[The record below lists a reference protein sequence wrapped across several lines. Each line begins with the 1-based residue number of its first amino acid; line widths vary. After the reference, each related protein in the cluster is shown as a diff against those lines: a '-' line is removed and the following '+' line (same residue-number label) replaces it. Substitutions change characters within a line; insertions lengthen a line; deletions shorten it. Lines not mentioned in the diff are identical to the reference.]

1 MRNIPALCA
10 FLLCLPLT
18 AWPQSTPPDAA
29 GREVFTDSASVMC
42 AARAEPALKPGGER
56 MRRLL
61 EALELDAYVS
71 ARHGGTG
78 FNQRDLDALL
88 ARVERICAA
97 HPERGLAEVWRE
109 QKKTWHRGPWKTT
122 MTRSGI
128 SWLRAIIMRT
138 PSFSASGFTPMIR
151 PGTAAT
157 SGKPCGTYPPERLNW
172 SGRNARTRP
181 TRRFWTC
188 CGACRENDPVYG
200 RFREPLRA
208 GSYRWE
214 WSEPKAAWTGKP
226 STRRIPGPCGSRR

>member
-1 MRNIPALCA
+1 MKTTSVFLGVT
-10 FLLCLPLT
+10 LLCLPLT

-42 AARAEPALKPGGER
+42 AAWAEPALKPGGER

-78 FNQRDLDALL
+78 FNPRDLDALL

-122 MTRSGI
+122 I
-128 SWLRAIIMRT
+128 
-138 PSFSASGFTPMIR
+138 MIR

-157 SGKPCGTYPPERLNW
+157 SGKPCGTYPPERQNW

>member
-1 MRNIPALCA
+1 MHNIPALCA

-29 GREVFTDSASVMC
+29 GREVFTDSASAVC
-42 AARAEPALKPGGER
+42 AAWGQPALKPGGER

-78 FNQRDLDALL
+78 FNPRDLDALL

-122 MTRSGI
+122 MTRCRDILAAGDHNEDAFFFGI
-128 SWLRAIIMRT
+128 WLYAYDQARDGSNIGEALRDMPAGAAELVWKECART
-138 PSFSASGFTPMIR
+138 PDAPLLGVLRRMQ
-151 PGTAAT
+151 
-157 SGKPCGTYPPERLNW
+157 GK
-172 SGRNARTRP
+172 
-181 TRRFWTC
+181 
-188 CGACRENDPVYG
+188 
-200 RFREPLRA
+200 
-208 GSYRWE
+208 
-214 WSEPKAAWTGKP
+214 
-226 STRRIPGPCGSRR
+226 